1 MSKLPV
7 LSGREVIKALRKAG
21 FTVVGQ
27 KGSHIRVKRKA
38 IEGVDRTR
46 MTIVPNHKEIDR
58 GTLGEIIRQAG
69 LTRDEFMDLL

>member
-46 MTIVPNHKEIDR
+46 MTIVSFPSHTRKSPNDSEVKP
-58 GTLGEIIRQAG
+58 
-69 LTRDEFMDLL
+69 